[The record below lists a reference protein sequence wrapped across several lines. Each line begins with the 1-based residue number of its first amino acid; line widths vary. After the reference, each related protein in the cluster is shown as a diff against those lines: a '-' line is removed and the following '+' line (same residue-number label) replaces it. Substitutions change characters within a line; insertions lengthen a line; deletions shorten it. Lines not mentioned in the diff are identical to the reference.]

1 MIIITITIITHLIPH
16 RLVLAEV
23 VGQVVEAA
31 VAEPLLDGKA
41 SYKASDSCLLFYE
54 CLIVVRKESI

>member
-1 MIIITITIITHLIPH
+1 MIIITITIITRLIPH

-41 SYKASDSCLLFYE
+41 RIGL
-54 CLIVVRKESI
+54 LIVVCFFTNI

>member
-1 MIIITITIITHLIPH
+1 MIIITITIITRLIPH

-54 CLIVVRKESI
+54 CLIVVRKEIL

>member
-1 MIIITITIITHLIPH
+1 MTIITITIITRLIPH

-41 SYKASDSCLLFYE
+41 SYRASDSCLLFFE
-54 CLIVVRKESI
+54 CLIVVRKEIL

>member
-54 CLIVVRKESI
+54 CLIVVRKEIL

>member
-1 MIIITITIITHLIPH
+1 MIIITITIITRLIPH

-23 VGQVVEAA
+23 VGQEAA

-54 CLIVVRKESI
+54 CLIVVRKEIL